1 MRWADGAGALL
12 ARFAGAAPRPQAELA
27 ERLLREA
34 GLETEIV
41 DEDDELWSEQRERQR
56 ASGPEGAGACAS
68 PPCRR
73 GSRTL
78 IAGRRGRRRLARRA
92 RRPRALAGCGSRRRS
107 AEQVESLRRIAAARP
122 PASSSTGRPRS
133 RSTRGARSTRA
144 LLALMRRVKEHFDP
158 AGMLQPRRVRGR
170 PVSGYD
176 DTRAPQLE
184 LIDDCVHCGF
194 CLPTCPT
201 YTLWGEEMDSP
212 RGRIVLMKEGH
223 EAISPPLVEH
233 LDRCLGCMACVTAC
247 PSGVQYDKLLE
258 DARAQVERNFER
270 PPAERAHRRLVF
282 ELFTRPGRL
291 RASAPGLAA
300 TRALGLDAHRQAP
313 ARAEAAAEA
322 GRADGARARHAAAR
336 ARSQRLPERFEARGE
351 RRGTVALL
359 QGCVQRV
366 FFGHVNEATARVL
379 AAEGF
384 EVHAPRRPRCCG
396 ALPLHAGADPEARSL
411 AKDTI
416 EELEGYDT
424 VIVNAAGCGSAMKDY
439 GHVLRDEPDWAERA
453 EAFSAK
459 VRDVT
464 EFLAEVGAARRAPA
478 GRA

>member
-1 MRWADGAGALL
+1 VSDPL
-12 ARFAGAAPRPQAELA
+12 PSY
-27 ERLLREA
+27 
-34 GLETEIV
+34 
-41 DEDDELWSEQRERQR
+41 DE
-56 ASGPEGAGACAS
+56 
-68 PPCRR
+68 
-73 GSRTL
+73 
-78 IAGRRGRRRLARRA
+78 
-92 RRPRALAGCGSRRRS
+92 
-107 AEQVESLRRIAAARP
+107 
-122 PASSSTGRPRS
+122 
-133 RSTRGARSTRA
+133 
-144 LLALMRRVKEHFDP
+144 
-158 AGMLQPRRVRGR
+158 
-170 PVSGYD
+170 
-176 DTRAPQLE
+176 TRAPQLE

-223 EAISPPLVEH
+223 DAISPPLVEH

-258 DARAQVERNFER
+258 DARAQIERNFER

-291 RASAPGLAA
+291 RASAPGLALV
-300 TRALGLDAHRQAP
+300 RALGIDAIVRRPRLRQRFPKLASLMALAP
-313 ARAEAAAEA
+313 DTPLR
-322 GRADGARARHAAAR
+322 
-336 ARSQRLPERFEARGE
+336 RSLQRLPEHFDAHGE

-396 ALPLHAGADPEARSL
+396 ALALHAGADPEARAL
-411 AKDTI
+411 AKSTI
-416 EELEGYDT
+416 EELEAYDT

-439 GHVLRDEPDWAERA
+439 GHVLRDEPAWAERA
-453 EAFSAK
+453 QAFSAK

-464 EFLAEVGAARRAPA
+464 EFLAEVEPRAERRPLRMTVAYHDACHLAHAQGIRTHPRELLQGIPELELVEPGEWELCCGSAGIYNLIKPEPAAELGERKARNLLDTGAEAVAAANPGCALQITAHTERL
-478 GRA
+478 GRALPVLHPMELLARSIDW